1 MKTIYKV
8 KTVNGNDILKNE
20 KKCFGIK
27 QLNKREREREIEC
40 VCL

>member
-1 MKTIYKV
+1 MKTIYKI
-8 KTVNGNDILKNE
+8 KTVNGNDMLKNE
-20 KKCFGIK
+20 KCFVIK